1 MQGTPIRK
9 QANSLI
15 LNALAYPHLYDYS
28 MLIKLLINYFGNFA
42 SIETKPSLNLAFN
55 ASDVQNIEI
64 FDLNQVIETQDKRQI
79 QYKQITVMDL
89 LDTYERDVQCADN
102 CAPVNHRVIIV
113 IYVNFL
119 GLYGSSSPLPIYYSE
134 GLIKDESDDNYST
147 CDFLSIFNTPIY
159 KQYQLSVKK
168 YRFFSRL
175 IEDRDEILLERILAF
190 AGLALKDIRKTNLY
204 WCFFSDSEKQGSFE
218 NNFKRRISR

>member
-64 FDLNQVIETQDKRQI
+64 FDLNQVIETQDKAEAIEVPVETEEIKTAAGDEQTDYSI
-79 QYKQITVMDL
+79 KED
-89 LDTYERDVQCADN
+89 DTELR
-102 CAPVNHRVIIV
+102 
-113 IYVNFL
+113 
-119 GLYGSSSPLPIYYSE
+119 
-134 GLIKDESDDNYST
+134 
-147 CDFLSIFNTPIY
+147 
-159 KQYQLSVKK
+159 
-168 YRFFSRL
+168 
-175 IEDRDEILLERILAF
+175 
-190 AGLALKDIRKTNLY
+190 
-204 WCFFSDSEKQGSFE
+204 
-218 NNFKRRISR
+218 